1 MANANLIRE
10 ALMAL
15 LKAKKSN
22 TSAQAIKNHTKKHGF
37 NDFDDS
43 SPYNS
48 DAWELAD
55 DAAGNLQKARQ
66 GAREA
71 QGTDPLASPIDM
83 EDFGNTQL
91 NRDPRNPM
99 NTWHDGDRAPVE
111 FHRRT
116 ENISSPNLTAPL
128 GGLSRAEGN
137 IGSRKAIEDARLK
150 ATQKFQHP
158 DAASMPTTKYSEA
171 DFYPTRYEKL
181 PPEIAQQLKEIEEDI
196 GKGAGLKE
204 VLDRLSKLDE
214 AGYDKYT
221 DDIIDRLLSQTKTPD
236 IDDIPF

>member
-15 LKAKKSN
+15 LKAKKIN
-22 TSAQAIKNHTKKHGF
+22 TDAVDTIKHTKKHGF

-43 SPYNS
+43 SPYTF
-48 DAWELAD
+48 DAVERAEN
-55 DAAGNLQKARQ
+55 AAGNLQKARQ

-71 QGTDPLASPIDM
+71 QGTDPLASPASAEIESARTNYMPDDVVGGF
-83 EDFGNTQL
+83 EPPIPRTQ
-91 NRDPRNPM
+91 
-99 NTWHDGDRAPVE
+99 ASVY
-111 FHRRT
+111 
-116 ENISSPNLTAPL
+116 SPTSDKPL